1 MPFLQIA
8 DKVLRKNDKPVGK
21 ILYLCHRS
29 STKQYIKIMAT
40 LTKEQ
45 IEQKKLQLQKIAE
58 QVQELSKELLDAGVI
73 QVSEEELEAA
83 TGGGRLEREKEI
95 RDLMAAFEAIQKMKP
110 FLGQ

>member
-1 MPFLQIA
+1 MPFVQIA

-58 QVQELSKELLDAGVI
+58 QVQELSKELLDTFYKDFSDA
-73 QVSEEELEAA
+73 
-83 TGGGRLEREKEI
+83 EKEKFFNSLLKI
-95 RDLMAAFEAIQKMKP
+95 KKNFSQ
-110 FLGQ
+110 